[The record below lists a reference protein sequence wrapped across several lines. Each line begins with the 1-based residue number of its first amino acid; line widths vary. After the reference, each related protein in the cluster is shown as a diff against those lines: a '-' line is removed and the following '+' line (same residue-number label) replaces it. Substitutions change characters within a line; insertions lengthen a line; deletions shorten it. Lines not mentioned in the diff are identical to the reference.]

1 MKEIIL
7 IIIYTL
13 LVYWTIGII
22 IGIINE
28 DLLTYYATGIIY
40 PIILFILYPIRKI
53 NTYNRSKGYYQKN
66 GITKI
71 QFLFGKKVKTNRN
84 DENERSDN

>member
-13 LVYWTIGII
+13 LVYWIIGII

-28 DLLTYYATGIIY
+28 DLLTYYATM
-40 PIILFILYPIRKI
+40 LL
-53 NTYNRSKGYYQKN
+53 
-66 GITKI
+66 
-71 QFLFGKKVKTNRN
+71 
-84 DENERSDN
+84 E